1 MIFMSDIKTDI
12 PTKSRKLQPYSIV
25 LLLLISISGSLLAYS
40 SINGNFE
47 EVVPGKVYRSAQPTD
62 DQLRQWAELY
72 GIRTIINLR
81 GDDEKEVE
89 NEEATANELGI
100 EMISFHLSS
109 RRLPAKFLLI
119 KLIEAIESAE
129 MPILLHCHSGIDR
142 AGTASA
148 IAAMVIG
155 NIDYEEAKWQAYVAP
170 GPWKRK
176 KFDNRKYPEYYRHIS
191 DVLRLY
197 EHYCSDSNLQTGNW
211 QQFKQWILDTDELPE
226 TEPY

>member
-1 MIFMSDIKTDI
+1 MSDIQTGK
-12 PTKSRKLQPYSIV
+12 PTKSVKLRLYSIV
-25 LLLLISISGSLLAYS
+25 LLLLISVSGSLLAYS

-47 EVVPGKVYRSAQPTD
+47 EVVPQKVYRSGQPTD
-62 DQLRQWAELY
+62 EQLRQWAEQY

-81 GDDEKEVE
+81 GDDDKEVE
-89 NEEATANELGI
+89 DEEETAKELGI
-100 EMISFHLSS
+100 EMISLHLSS
-109 RRLPAKFLLI
+109 RRLTAKYLLI
-119 KLIEAIESAE
+119 ELIEAIETSKTP
-129 MPILLHCHSGIDR
+129 MLLHCHSGIDR

-148 IAAMVIG
+148 IAAMAIG
-155 NIDYEEAKWQAYVAP
+155 DIDYETAKWQAYVAP

-176 KFDNRKYPEYYRHIS
+176 KFDNRKYPEYYGHIS

-197 EHYCSDSNLQTGNW
+197 ERYCSDNNLRTGNW